1 MDLLRS
7 VILFFAFSSFL
18 GMPVMAETKA
28 MISLEDFAKKE
39 QFLDIKISP
48 DGKYIAATS
57 REDSGSVFLTVIEM
71 KTNKVL
77 SNQYFKGKDTIAGF
91 FWVNNERIL
100 IQVAR
105 IVGALEMPTYA
116 GELFAVN
123 ADGSKPI
130 TLTGPRAK
138 NAEYIFSTVA
148 HLLPDDDEYILI
160 NSSPYNKNSPYMHL
174 RKLNVYNGRVIPVTK
189 MPIKSTLENR
199 ATLILDNNGVARM
212 AIGLNPENSQELL
225 LVYRK
230 SENDEWQ
237 QLAKADING
246 RYFTPYAFLAD
257 NKTIVGVSNTE
268 TETAAITL
276 YNTDTHKQE
285 IIAQHPKVD
294 LSPVLNIV
302 KGVPA
307 DVIGASYS
315 YDTNETIIFEDAR
328 DEFSMVV
335 KSLQKTFAS
344 KVVNV
349 TSMTKDGKVIVVA
362 VSDQDNGKDFYIY
375 NKADKKLAH
384 LLNTT
389 PWLKEGAMPL
399 TKGITYKS
407 RDGFTIQAVL
417 TLPPNKDAK
426 NLPLIMLPHGGPH
439 GIRDFVSYS
448 ADAKVLASRGYAV
461 LQPNFRGSG
470 GFGLSFEQA
479 GYRNWGTTMID
490 DMTDG
495 VLNLADQGIIDKSRV
510 CSYGG
515 SYGGYAALMSAI
527 REPDLYKCV
536 VGFVGVYDLNLM
548 YTEGDVPERESG
560 IIYLE
565 KVIGRDK
572 EQLNAQSPIKQLAKL
587 KAPVFIIHGAEDRR
601 VPIIHAN
608 HLKEELKKHNHPYEW
623 LVKEKEGHGF
633 FIPENN
639 VERWTKML
647 DFFDKYIGK
656 PN

>member
-1 MDLLRS
+1 MDLLRLIF
-7 VILFFAFSSFL
+7 VIFLLSPAF
-18 GMPVMAETKA
+18 GIYAQAATTA
-28 MISLEDFAKKE
+28 QISLEEFAKKA

-71 KTNKVL
+71 KTNKVV
-77 SNQYFKGKDTIAGF
+77 SNQYLRGKDTIGGF

-105 IVGALEMPTYA
+105 MIGALEMPSYA

-138 NAEYIFSTVA
+138 NAEYVFSTVA

-174 RKLNVYNGRVIPVTK
+174 RKLNVYNGRVTPLTK
-189 MPIKSTLENR
+189 MPIKSTLENS

-212 AIGLNPENSQELL
+212 AIGLNPENDQELL
-225 LVYRK
+225 LVHRK
-230 SENDEWQ
+230 SEEDEWQ

-307 DVIGASYS
+307 DVIGAAYS
-315 YDTNETIIFEDAR
+315 YDTNETIIFDDAV
-328 DEFSMVV
+328 DEFSMLIR
-335 KSLQKTFAS
+335 SMQKTFPS
-344 KVVNV
+344 KVINV
-349 TSMTKDGKVIVVA
+349 TSMTKDGKVIVLA
-362 VSDQDNGKDFYIY
+362 VSDQDSGADFYIY
-375 NKADKKLAH
+375 NKNDKKLAH

-389 PWLKEGAMPL
+389 PWLKDRDMPT
-399 TKGITYKS
+399 TKGITYQS
-407 RDGFTIQAVL
+407 RDGLTIHAVL
-417 TLPPNKDAK
+417 TLPKNTDAK

-439 GIRDFVSYS
+439 GVRDTVSYS
-448 ADAKVLASRGYAV
+448 SDAKVLASRGYAV

-479 GYRNWGTTMID
+479 GYRNWGSTMIN

-495 VLNLADQGIIDKSRV
+495 VLHLAEQGMIDKSRV
-510 CSYGG
+510 CTYGG

-548 YTEGDVPERESG
+548 YTEGDIPERKSG
-560 IIYLE
+560 VTYLE

-572 EQLNAQSPIKQLAKL
+572 EQLNAYSPLKQLDKL
-587 KAPVFIIHGAEDRR
+587 KAPVFIIHGGEDKR

-608 HLKEELKKHNHPYEW
+608 HLKAELEKRNHPYEW

-633 FIPENN
+633 FVPENN
-639 VERWTKML
+639 VERWQKML
-647 DFFDKYIGK
+647 AFFEKHIGK